1 MSKNK
6 LEKFAENLTFRN
18 YFSFPYEEILQQ
30 DASMKG
36 RWKAEYFKQDEP
48 VTLELGCGRG
58 EYTLA
63 LAAMFPHR
71 NYIGMDRKGARLWKG
86 CKYAAENNMQNVA
99 FIRSQIQFL
108 PRMFVE
114 GEVNEIWLTF
124 PDPQPKRSKVAKRL
138 TSSYYLDIYKQVLTP
153 GGCIHLKTDSELL
166 FHYTKE
172 VIHKLDYT
180 ILEIQEDVYQSEI
193 QNPILAIQ
201 TYYEKMWLEQGHK
214 IYYIKF
220 TMI

>member
-1 MSKNK
+1 
-6 LEKFAENLTFRN
+6 
-18 YFSFPYEEILQQ
+18 
-30 DASMKG
+30 
-36 RWKAEYFKQDEP
+36 
-48 VTLELGCGRG
+48 
-58 EYTLA
+58 
-63 LAAMFPHR
+63 
-71 NYIGMDRKGARLWKG
+71 
-86 CKYAAENNMQNVA
+86 
-99 FIRSQIQFL
+99 
-108 PRMFVE
+108 MFVE